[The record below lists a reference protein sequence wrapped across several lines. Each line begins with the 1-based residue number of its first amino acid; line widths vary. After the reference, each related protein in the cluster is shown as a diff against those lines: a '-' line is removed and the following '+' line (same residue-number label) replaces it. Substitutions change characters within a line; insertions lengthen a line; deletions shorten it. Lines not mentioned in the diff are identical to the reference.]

1 MDSGLKGAYKKGW
14 QGENISPDAV
24 MTTTDGTDGKMAR
37 LQARRRQRLAVT
49 LLAGLLA
56 GSVAATAGERPKTVA
71 VFDFELI
78 DTSLEGE
85 VRGVNPAE
93 QKRLRLISDL
103 LRRKL
108 ADSGDYVLVDTA
120 PAAAAVEAAGHLYGC
135 NGWEADIARSLGAD
149 LAFTGTVQKVS
160 NLILN
165 INLYVRDAATE
176 KRIMAFSV
184 DIRGNT
190 DTSWSRGISYIVK
203 NRLLPR

>member
-1 MDSGLKGAYKKGW
+1 PAKK
-14 QGENISPDAV
+14 A
-24 MTTTDGTDGKMAR
+24 
-37 LQARRRQRLAVT
+37 
-49 LLAGLLA
+49 
-56 GSVAATAGERPKTVA
+56 A

-85 VRGVNPAE
+85 IRGTNPAE

-103 LRRKL
+103 LRRQL
-108 ADSGDYVLVDTA
+108 AASGAYVVIDTA
-120 PAAAAVEAAGHLYGC
+120 PAAAAIGAAGYLYGC
-135 NGWEADIARSLGAD
+135 NGCEADIARSLGAE

-165 INLYVRDAATE
+165 INLYVRDVTSR
-176 KRIMAFSV
+176 KRIKAMSV

-190 DTSWSRGISYIVK
+190 DTSWSHGVSYIVR